1 MMDDQDESAGSK
13 ELVRFEN
20 KLWMARKGENENTR
34 IFISSFNGSEWSAG
48 VPIPGISTGS
58 SPALAA
64 LAAELYLI
72 WWDEHNNTIHWAKSC
87 DGSSWQ
93 LQAPLPDERNTDV
106 PPSAGLYLAWKA
118 KPMKS
123 RRSLRKQNRPA
134 VRPFTSRPFLVPR
147 AK

>member
-1 MMDDQDESAGSK
+1 MMDGQDESAGSK
-13 ELVRFEN
+13 ALVRFEN
-20 KLWMARKGENENTR
+20 KLWMARKGENEDTR

-48 VPIPGISTGS
+48 VAILGISTGS

-64 LAAELYLI
+64 LEAELYLI
-72 WWDEHNNTIHWAKSC
+72 WWDEHSNTIHWAKSC

-93 LQAPLPDERNTDV
+93 LQAPLPDEHNTNV

-118 KPMKS
+118 
-123 RRSLRKQNRPA
+123 SLRKQRHPA